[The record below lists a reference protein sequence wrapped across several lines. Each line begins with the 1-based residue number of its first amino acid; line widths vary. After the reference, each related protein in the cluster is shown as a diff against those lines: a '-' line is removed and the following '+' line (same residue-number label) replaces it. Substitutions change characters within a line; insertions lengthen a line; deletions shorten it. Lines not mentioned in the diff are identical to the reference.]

1 MHMDELQIELEEKS
15 LLRTIK
21 KRTVL
26 LYQGEVPRS
35 AYFLRKGIIKE
46 YSINST
52 GSEQIVSFYVAGDLF
67 PLSWIFDKT
76 SSTLYYYETV
86 TDVEVLA
93 VDKKILQDAIYGKA
107 RYLLNMF
114 DYMKTNYT
122 SALLRITSLEQSRA
136 SEKIMFT
143 LYYLLFRYGK
153 QTKPGIYSV
162 RLELTHVLIA
172 DLVGLTRETTAIEL
186 NKLKKLGIVKYD
198 SKEYII
204 NRTKLEHNMGEDSF
218 SSLFNS

>member
-1 MHMDELQIELEEKS
+1 MEELFSELEDKG
-15 LLRTIK
+15 LVRNIK

-35 AYFLRKGIIKE
+35 AYIMRKGIIKV

-52 GSEQIVSFYVAGDLF
+52 GNEQIVSFYVAGDLF
-67 PLSWIFDKT
+67 PISWVFGKT
-76 SSTLYYYETV
+76 SATLYYYETL
-86 TDVEVLA
+86 TDCELLA
-93 VDKKILQDAIYGKA
+93 VDKPALHNAIYGKS
-107 RYLLNMF
+107 RFLLKAF
-114 DYMKTNYT
+114 DYLTTNYI

-143 LYYLLFRYGK
+143 LYYLLFRHGK
-153 QTKPGIYSV
+153 ETKPGIFSV
-162 RLELTHVLIA
+162 KLELTHVVIA

-204 NRTKLEHNMGEDSF
+204 NRTKLEHLMGEDSF
-218 SSLFNS
+218 GSLFAA